1 MFELSDDNMFDVNP
15 PPVPMER
22 LIEQLKALANPKRL
36 QMIHLLMEGVH
47 CNCELGDAL
56 AMAPNLISH
65 HMGILRDLGLVEM
78 ERDVVDGRWVYFS
91 LNEAALAE
99 LNHAFSTFFDAN
111 RIQPRRPMCGPQ
123 SSVVTLV
130 SVTFEH
136 G

>member
-1 MFELSDDNMFDVNP
+1 MIELSEGKLESNMFDVNP

-22 LIEQLKALANPKRL
+22 LIKQLKALANPKRL

-56 AMAPNLISH
+56 DMAPNLISH

-78 ERDVVDGRWVYFS
+78 ERDAVDGRWVYFS
-91 LNEAALAE
+91 LNEVALAE
-99 LNHAFSTFFDAN
+99 LNHAFSAFFNAD
-111 RIQPRRPMCGPQ
+111 RIRPRRPMCGPQ
-123 SSVVTLV
+123 GSVVAL
-130 SVTFEH
+130 